1 MPSLNAQILAHLAG
15 GVALFCALMLLR
27 DYGRRWLNRHE
38 RARGE
43 EETKWPKD

>member
-15 GVALFCALMLLR
+15 CVVLWCALMLLR
-27 DYGRRWLNRHE
+27 DYGRRCLNRRQ